1 MDGKN
6 GVHAWWSEKHQL
18 FIILC
23 GFNSQDLK
31 IKTSFFYPLGSL
43 STVVNCDK
51 EFYIKFFITTF
62 VGGFFIKN
70 RCE

>member
-6 GVHAWWSEKHQL
+6 EVLAWWSEKYQL

-51 EFYIKFFITTF
+51 EFYIKFFDNNICGRIF
-62 VGGFFIKN
+62 HKK
-70 RCE
+70 